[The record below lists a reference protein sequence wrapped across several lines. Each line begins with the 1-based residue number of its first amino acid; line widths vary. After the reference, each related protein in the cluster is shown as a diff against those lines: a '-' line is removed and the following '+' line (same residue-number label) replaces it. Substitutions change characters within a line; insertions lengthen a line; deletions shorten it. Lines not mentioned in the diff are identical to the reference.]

1 MYADEQ
7 GISHGLPSMT
17 MTCRRPGLDLQK
29 YPGDSAVQ
37 LASSP
42 ILRFLGLM
50 LVLTGCVP
58 VQSTVSPVNIE
69 GKTFKVELSGES
81 DEESGEGTGT
91 GTGIGPLKKVAGRIC
106 PQGFQTLE
114 ASSSWNPL
122 NGRIYRYT
130 VQCDDAARGL

>member
-1 MYADEQ
+1 M
-7 GISHGLPSMT
+7 
-17 MTCRRPGLDLQK
+17 K
-29 YPGDSAVQ
+29 YGSTRM
-37 LASSP
+37 
-42 ILRFLGLM
+42 LRFLGLT

-91 GTGIGPLKKVAGRIC
+91 GLGPLKKVAGRIC

-130 VQCDDAARGL
+130 VQCDDAARGLQ

>member
-1 MYADEQ
+1 M
-7 GISHGLPSMT
+7 
-17 MTCRRPGLDLQK
+17 
-29 YPGDSAVQ
+29 Q

-42 ILRFLGLM
+42 ILRFLALM
-50 LVLTGCVP
+50 LALTGCVP

-81 DEESGEGTGT
+81 DEESAE
-91 GTGIGPLKKVAGRIC
+91 GTGIGSLKKVAGRIC

-130 VQCDDAARGL
+130 VQCDDAARGLQ

>member
-1 MYADEQ
+1 M
-7 GISHGLPSMT
+7 
-17 MTCRRPGLDLQK
+17 DLQQ
-29 YPGDSAVQ
+29 YLGDSAVNS
-37 LASSP
+37 ASSLIP
-42 ILRFLGLM
+42 RFLGLM

-81 DEESGEGTGT
+81 DDESGE

-130 VQCDDAARGL
+130 VQCDDAARGLQ